1 MTAACGI
8 GVSSKLLVP
17 QLASPA
23 SFWVNICVPERA
35 GPDVGAEARP
45 LPSPHRTANSE
56 AFYIITRRP
65 LSWRRAAANPDPS
78 PNPKPNSN
86 QAATELAAADDWI
99 AAESITPPRG
109 SWEFERQLRETQ
121 AKAKAKAR
129 NQSSNSTPTPT
140 VPLSLTLP
148 GESQGQGK

>member
-1 MTAACGI
+1 MC
-8 GVSSKLLVP
+8 S
-17 QLASPA
+17 
-23 SFWVNICVPERA
+23 NIQHCP
-35 GPDVGAEARP
+35 
-45 LPSPHRTANSE
+45 
-56 AFYIITRRP
+56 RRP
-65 LSWRRAAANPDPS
+65 IHH
-78 PNPKPNSN
+78 

-99 AAESITPPRG
+99 AAESITPTRG